1 MWTGADAEG
10 GGPGEWV
17 LLLYRLPREP
27 STPRIAVWRRL
38 RQLGVAQLG
47 DGVVALPADARTR
60 EQLEWVADMV
70 IEAAG
75 TAAIWLSRPG
85 TPDQEREVA
94 AGMTAARAAEYLEV
108 VSLVG
113 DLVGEPE
120 AVRRRGL
127 RRLRTQWRSIDR
139 RDFFPPPERD
149 RARRALD
156 ELAASITE
164 PASAPAPESR

>member
-1 MWTGADAEG
+1 MWTGADADG
-10 GGPGEWV
+10 AGPGQWV

-27 STPRIAVWRRL
+27 STPRIALWRRL

-60 EQLEWVADMV
+60 EQLDWVADMV
-70 IEAAG
+70 VEAAG
-75 TAAIWLSRPG
+75 TARIWLSRPG
-85 TPDQEREVA
+85 THAQELEVA

-108 VSLVG
+108 TALIE
-113 DLVGEPE
+113 DLASEPE
-120 AVRRRGL
+120 AVRRRGV
-127 RRLRTQWRSIDR
+127 RRLRAQWRAIDR

-164 PASAPAPESR
+164 PAPARESR